1 MLLASFPQCRDGEMK
16 PFNREKFLLYML
28 AGIFIWQAAVFTF
41 GVIGCFKA
49 GGMKACPDLGDRY
62 ENTVNVMVATTLALL
77 GAGAVASASQKKSSA
92 SDPALPLDEQP
103 RQLPRRRSQ
112 VKTSSAQAQAQEKVE
127 PQEQA
132 SSQASETKKK
142 R

>member
-1 MLLASFPQCRDGEMK
+1 MK
-16 PFNREKFLLYML
+16 PFNREKFLLFML
-28 AGIFIWQAAVFTF
+28 AGIFIWQAAIFSY
-41 GVIGCFKA
+41 GVIGCFQK
-49 GGMKACPDLGDRY
+49 GGKEACPDLGDRY

-92 SDPALPLDEQP
+92 SDRALPSDEQP

-112 VKTSSAQAQAQEKVE
+112 GKTSAAQAQEKVE
-127 PQEQA
+127 PQEKA
-132 SSQASETKKK
+132 SLKASETEKK